1 MKSKKFIKPLI
12 IVLLLIGLAVVL
24 IIPTPTDAIELPG
37 FKTTG
42 KYGDTCVCAWWFFP
56 ECGCILMFPVE

>member
-12 IVLLLIGLAVVL
+12 IMLLLIGLAVVL
-24 IIPTPTDAIELPG
+24 IIPTPADAIELPG

-42 KYGDTCVCAWWFFP
+42 IYGDSCCCTWPWP
-56 ECGCILMFPVE
+56 QCGCILMQPPG